1 MKTPLKMTLAAA
13 LPLVSLL
20 WMTPPALAHD
30 TYRSQEHQR
39 SWSDTSSYR
48 DPSTGRYRDSY
59 RDPSTGRYTNW
70 VGRNRDG
77 SLWEDGR
84 KHRRYHKARPW
95 LSYPEWEARR
105 KAPRRSWEQPQ
116 PFALEGTP
124 SRD

>member
-1 MKTPLKMTLAAA
+1 MKTPLQMTLAAA
-13 LPLVSLL
+13 LPLVSVL
-20 WMTPPALAHD
+20 WMTPPAFAHD
-30 TYRSQEHQR
+30 THRAPEHQR
-39 SWSDTSSYR
+39 SWSDSS
-48 DPSTGRYRDSY
+48 SY

-77 SLWEDGR
+77 SWRESGR
-84 KHRRYHKARPW
+84 KHRRYHKAMPW

-124 SRD
+124 SQD